1 MRDDIILIVDLSC
14 SISCSHSRLII
25 VRLSITRDRNR
36 NFIPEEEGQDPR
48 GKMIFRDNKSCDCE
62 VNEVTAYKGREGSG
76 SHRAAPLETGDRRIS
91 NSSYRRSSRRGIN
104 CVTGILFSRSP
115 AAPSAILPDA
125 IFPRRI
131 ISYSIANY
139 RMLSGR
145 RFLTRF
151 DLSGMSR
158 EGLRTTFGNNQMILA
173 FHDNRFL
180 SFFTSSLS
188 YIY

>member
-1 MRDDIILIVDLSC
+1 
-14 SISCSHSRLII
+14 
-25 VRLSITRDRNR
+25 
-36 NFIPEEEGQDPR
+36 
-48 GKMIFRDNKSCDCE
+48 MIFRDNKSCDCR

-76 SHRAAPLETGDRRIS
+76 SHRAAPPETGDRRIS
-91 NSSYRRSSRRGIN
+91 NSSYRRSSRHGTN
-104 CVTGILFSRSP
+104 CVTRIPFSQGP

-151 DLSGMSR
+151 DLSGMSW
-158 EGLRTTFGNNQMILA
+158 EELRTTFGNNQMILPFRTIIDFYFSLRRYLTFMNIA
-173 FHDNRFL
+173 V
-180 SFFTSSLS
+180 FFKFAGNKVRTWQD
-188 YIY
+188 

>member
-1 MRDDIILIVDLSC
+1 
-14 SISCSHSRLII
+14 
-25 VRLSITRDRNR
+25 
-36 NFIPEEEGQDPR
+36 
-48 GKMIFRDNKSCDCE
+48 MIFRDNKSCDCG

-76 SHRAAPLETGDRRIS
+76 SHHAAPPETGDRRIS
-91 NSSYRRSSRRGIN
+91 NSSYRRSSRHGTN
-104 CVTGILFSRSP
+104 CVTGIPFSQGP

-151 DLSGMSR
+151 DLSGMPWK
-158 EGLRTTFGNNQMILA
+158 ELRTTFGNNQMILPFRTIIDFYFSLRRYLTFMNIA
-173 FHDNRFL
+173 V
-180 SFFTSSLS
+180 FFKFAGNKVRTSQD
-188 YIY
+188 